1 MADEKSTWIAL
12 HRKITEWRW
21 YTVPN
26 TFRLF
31 VHLLI
36 KANHEDT
43 YWRGVPV
50 LRGQVFTGR
59 KLLAEELD
67 LSEQEIRTALKNL
80 LQSEITIKSTSK
92 YSVVTILNYDSY
104 QHSKQDNQPT
114 SNQQATNKQPTSNQQ
129 VTNNQP
135 HPTTKQPEPNKIPI
149 IPLTPSAMSL
159 PITPEDMGS
168 STTEASGNSAA
179 NDPQGMTTMYH
190 KKNNRIDYAA
200 TVEDAYEDLGKILGG
215 DGVKRLTDD
224 TQRLMGQQM
233 QLADAM
239 KSMTPLLEQAKTML
253 QGFDLKN
260 LDGLASMAKQ
270 LSGSSTTP
278 Q

>member
-1 MADEKSTWIAL
+1 MKVPKSVSKML
-12 HRKITEWRW
+12 ENK
-21 YTVPN
+21 YVLY
-26 TFRLF
+26 FVLF
-31 VHLLI
+31 
-36 KANHEDT
+36 
-43 YWRGVPV
+43 
-50 LRGQVFTGR
+50 
-59 KLLAEELD
+59 LA
-67 LSEQEIRTALKNL
+67 
-80 LQSEITIKSTSK
+80 
-92 YSVVTILNYDSY
+92 
-104 QHSKQDNQPT
+104 
-114 SNQQATNKQPTSNQQ
+114 
-129 VTNNQP
+129 VTNILGYMVLGNITSIVFFVLIAYLVSNFSKNMIIILSVP
-135 HPTTKQPEPNKIPI
+135 LILTSVLMVGSKAVEGMTNPDTSSSTHTSSTTSTVTAHPTTKQPEPKKIPI
-149 IPLTPSAMSL
+149 IPLTPSEMSL
-159 PITPEDMGS
+159 PITPEYMDS
-168 STTEASGNSAA
+168 PTTEASGNSAA

>member
-1 MADEKSTWIAL
+1 LPIGTLKLSEELHLSRQVIRTSLNRLKST
-12 HRKITEWRW
+12 
-21 YTVPN
+21 N
-26 TFRLF
+26 
-31 VHLLI
+31 
-36 KANHEDT
+36 
-43 YWRGVPV
+43 
-50 LRGQVFTGR
+50 
-59 KLLAEELD
+59 
-67 LSEQEIRTALKNL
+67 
-80 LQSEITIKSTSK
+80 EITIKPTNKFSIF
-92 YSVVTILNYDSY
+92 TIINWDTY
-104 QHSKQDNQPT
+104 QNRDFEN
-114 SNQQATNKQPTSNQQ
+114 NQQVNQQ